1 MIFLPLLTVAAQV
14 KSIVSHQPERA
25 SKLLSVFNIV
35 KFPNDA
41 CNTTLGLA
49 GVCYTATECA
59 SLGGSS
65 SGSCARGFGV
75 CCTFRNN
82 QILLQ
87 AGADL

>member
-14 KSIVSHQPERA
+14 KSTVSHQPERA
-25 SKLLSVFNIV
+25 SKLISVFNIV

-65 SGSCARGFGV
+65 SGSCASGFGV